1 MGYGKNLKKIL
12 YERGLTV
19 RDVAKEAKI
28 SPTTLYSA
36 IQNDRSVSYGN
47 AIKLSRVLHPVIDIR
62 TICDNVPADDPTLHR
77 TSLCD
82 YLKVAKKMKAA
93 RSETGLGIEEIA
105 NLMNLSP
112 ESYEDYENGNRQIP
126 SEILLLFCSV
136 IKKTPEQLLE
146 IKIAPAL
153 SETPVTSAAIT
164 FGQLRR
170 LFNRTYDD
178 TVIIIFD
185 DKNEENNLEISPNH
199 PILNAYESSE
209 VRYITILPGKDGKAY
224 IAISLKQN

>member
-19 RDVAKEAKI
+19 HEVAIAAKI
-28 SPTTLYSA
+28 TPTTLYSA
-36 IQNDRSVSYGN
+36 IQKDRSVSYGN

-62 TICDNVPADDPTLHR
+62 TICDKVPNDDPTLHR

-82 YLKVAKKMKAA
+82 YLKVAEKMKAA

-146 IKIAPAL
+146 IKIAPVS
-153 SETPVTSAAIT
+153 SEIPTPTAIT
-164 FGQLRR
+164 FGMLRL
-170 LFNRTYDD
+170 LFNSTYGD

-185 DKNEENNLEISPNH
+185 KKNDNLEIKPNH

-209 VRYITILPGKDGKAY
+209 IQYITTLPGKDGQVH